1 MSMRNGGRMNGR
13 DSSEDRQNGL
23 GGSGSSGKVDK
34 RTNGWANN
42 HAPSPRK
49 QHLVGFRVIR
59 PEMCFF
65 CFDVLYCHLHDLHP
79 PENPS
84 FTNDHFPLFV
94 TWKIGKEERLRGCIG
109 TFSEMQL
116 HSGLREYS
124 ITSAMKDS
132 RFSPM
137 TREELPH
144 LKVAVS
150 ILCEFEDGEDYLDWE
165 IGIHGIRIEFITE
178 RGSKKTATYLPEV
191 ATQQGWDKVQTI
203 DSLLRKGGFKG
214 QVTPEVRKQ
223 VRLVRYQSE
232 KMSAAY
238 MDYVQHCRLRNATI
252 NSQQN
257 GHH

>member
-1 MSMRNGGRMNGR
+1 
-13 DSSEDRQNGL
+13 
-23 GGSGSSGKVDK
+23 
-34 RTNGWANN
+34 
-42 HAPSPRK
+42 
-49 QHLVGFRVIR
+49 
-59 PEMCFF
+59 
-65 CFDVLYCHLHDLHP
+65 
-79 PENPS
+79 
-84 FTNDHFPLFV
+84 
-94 TWKIGKEERLRGCIG
+94 
-109 TFSEMQL
+109 MQL

-144 LKVAVS
+144 LTVAVS

-165 IGIHGIRIEFITE
+165 IGVHGIRIEFLSE

-232 KMSAAY
+232 KMNATY

-252 NSQQN
+252 NGQQN